1 MHILIVEDDERLAHA
16 VVRVLKEEGHVPEVA
31 HDGET
36 GLELG
41 LSGTF
46 DLVILDLMLPRLSGI
61 DVCRKLRMAGVA
73 TPVLMLT
80 AREHVDDRVKGL
92 DAGADDYLTKPFALT
107 ELLARIRALGRRRV
121 VSLAEDVLAVDDLE
135 IDRARRVV
143 RRGESIIELTAK
155 EYALLEYL
163 AEHPRQVLSRGQ
175 ILDHVWG
182 YSYATETNVVDIY
195 VHYLRRK
202 IDEGHERKLIAT
214 VRGVG
219 YRLGGAS

>member
-36 GLELG
+36 GLDLA

-61 DVCRKLRMAGVA
+61 DVCRKLRTAGVA

-121 VSLAEDVLAVDDLE
+121 VPLAEDVLAVDDLE
-135 IDRARRVV
+135 IDRGRRVV
-143 RRGESIIELTAK
+143 RRGESTIELTAK

-163 AEHPRQVLSRGQ
+163 AEHPGQVLSRGQ